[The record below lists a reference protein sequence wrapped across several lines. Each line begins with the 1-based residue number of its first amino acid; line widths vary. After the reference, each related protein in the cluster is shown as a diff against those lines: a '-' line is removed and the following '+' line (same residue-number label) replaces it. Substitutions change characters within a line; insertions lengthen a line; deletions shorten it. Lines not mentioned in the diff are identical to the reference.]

1 MSADN
6 SVGERAPGG
15 ERRESEECRS
25 CHAGSKKNQ
34 WPGHAVGTR
43 DRLSAGKRVSAGGGK
58 VNSQLGIFLVTLIF
72 TAGGAWFRF
81 NRLTRDVNGIGRKVN
96 VLEKDDRYARA
107 SMALLAIAA
116 TEEQKKL
123 VVDCLGGK
131 QQ

>member
-1 MSADN
+1 MSA
-6 SVGERAPGG
+6 AGG
-15 ERRESEECRS
+15 E
-25 CHAGSKKNQ
+25 
-34 WPGHAVGTR
+34 
-43 DRLSAGKRVSAGGGK
+43 
-58 VNSQLGIFLVTLIF
+58 VNTQIAIFVVTLIF

-81 NRLTRDVNGIGRKVN
+81 NRLSKDVNGIGRKVN